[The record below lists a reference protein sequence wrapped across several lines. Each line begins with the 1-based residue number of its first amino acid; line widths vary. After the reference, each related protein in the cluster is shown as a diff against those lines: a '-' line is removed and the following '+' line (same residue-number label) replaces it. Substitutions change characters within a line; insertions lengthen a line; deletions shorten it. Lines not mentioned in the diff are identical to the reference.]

1 MRSDAVG
8 FFWNDAPVPKPPK
21 PDSEKRKPPE
31 RTWERADYLPGL
43 EEARR
48 WSVPMFDEYALMSE
62 IGTQLIFDVECY
74 ENYFEV
80 GFTSFKTGRVMVFVM
95 TPKYRLD
102 IQRVRWICNNFTLVG
117 FNSNYYD
124 IPMLSFALDGHDN
137 KTLKQVSDAIIV
149 YEENPWQVLQAWKVK
164 RIRCDHIDIRE
175 VCPLHGGLKAYGGRV
190 ACQKLQDL
198 PFHPA
203 SWLTP
208 DQMLVTTWY
217 NVNDM
222 TTTAYVLS
230 YLKEPLALRD
240 QLSYEYGIDLRSKSD
255 AQIAEAVIAQQVG
268 KINGSKPKAP
278 EIPIGTVFWYNA
290 PSYMK
295 FQTPAMQEILD
306 RVRKTPFVI
315 GPNLRIEKPPQLEGL
330 QVKIGEMVYTLGIGG
345 LHSTEKRIANKAVG
359 GYKIEDIDME
369 SFYPRIVLN
378 QRLYPPHLG
387 EAFLQVF
394 GQFVDRRVT
403 AKRAGDKATANSLKI
418 TINGAYGKLGQP
430 HSILY
435 APGLLTQVTLT
446 GQLSILQLI
455 EMFESYGIKVISA
468 NTDGIAIRY
477 HTSQQSLKEAVLAM
491 WSEMVSFKP
500 EITPYLAMY
509 NKDVN
514 NYIAVKPDG
523 KCKTKG
529 MYANPWNDMKDV
541 VEHLKKNPTAQ
552 IAVDAIEALFTKNIP
567 VEQTILKSRD
577 FTKFVTV
584 RQVNKGGAVK
594 NGEFLGKTIRWYYAR
609 GERGEIIT
617 ANTGHTVPMSEG
629 AKPCMTL
636 PKEFP
641 DDIDY
646 DWYVQ
651 RAERHLKDM
660 GYYG

>member
-8 FFWNDAPVPKPPK
+8 FWWNDAPVPKPPK
-21 PDSEKRKPPE
+21 PETEKRKPPA

-43 EEARR
+43 EEAKR
-48 WSVPMFDEYALMSE
+48 WAIPMFDEYALMSE

-95 TPKYRLD
+95 TPYQRLD
-102 IQRVRWICNNFTLVG
+102 IQRLRWICNNFTLVG

-137 KTLKQVSDAIIV
+137 KTLKQISDAIIV
-149 YEENPWQVLQAWKVK
+149 YEENPWQVMQAWKVK
-164 RIRCDHIDIRE
+164 RLRCDHIDIRE

-190 ACQKLQDL
+190 ACPKLQDL
-198 PFHPA
+198 PFNPA
-203 SWLTP
+203 TWLTP
-208 DQMLVTTWY
+208 EQMLVTTWY

-222 TTTAYVLS
+222 VTTACVLS

-240 QLSYEYGIDLRSKSD
+240 QLSHEYGIDLRSKSD
-255 AQIAEAVIAQQVG
+255 AQIAEAIISQQVG
-268 KINGSKPKAP
+268 RINGKKPTAP
-278 EIPIGTVFWYNA
+278 NIEIGTVFWYNVPA
-290 PSYMK
+290 YME
-295 FQTPAMQEILD
+295 FQTPAMQEILE
-306 RVRKTPFVI
+306 RVRQTPFVI

-330 QVKIGEMVYTLGIGG
+330 QVKIGEMIYTLGIGG
-345 LHSTEKRIANKAVG
+345 LHSTEKRIANKSIG

-378 QRLYPPHLG
+378 QKLYPPHLG

-394 GQFVDRRVT
+394 GSIVERRIA

-418 TINGAYGKLGQP
+418 TINGTYGKLGQP
-430 HSILY
+430 FSILY

-455 EMFESYGIKVISA
+455 EMFESYGIRVISA

-477 HTSQQSLKEAVLAM
+477 HTSQESLKSAILAM
-491 WSEMVSFKP
+491 WSDMVDFKP
-500 EITPYLAMY
+500 EITPYAAMY

-514 NYIAVKPDG
+514 NYIAVKYDG

-552 IAVDAIEALFTKNIP
+552 IAIDAIEALFTKNVPI
-567 VEQTILKSRD
+567 EQTILKSRD

-594 NGEFLGKTIRWYYAR
+594 NGEFLGKTIRWYYAK
-609 GERGEIIT
+609 GETGEIIT
-617 ANTGHTVPMSEG
+617 ASTGHTVPMSEG

-646 DWYVQ
+646 DWYIQ
-651 RAERHLKDM
+651 RAERHLKDI